1 LGNTKLK
8 SMVKGEEVMPVPGGE
23 ITTTEIWSNP
33 DAVSNQVVEEAQ
45 EDITAGEADATEQ
58 EVVEGG
64 SETEG

>member
-1 LGNTKLK
+1 
-8 SMVKGEEVMPVPGGE
+8 MPVPGGE
-23 ITTTEIWSNP
+23 ITTTEIWINP

-45 EDITAGEADATEQ
+45 EDNTAGEADATEQ

>member
-1 LGNTKLK
+1 
-8 SMVKGEEVMPVPGGE
+8 MVKGEEIMPVPGGE
-23 ITTTEIWSNP
+23 ITTTELWSNS

-45 EDITAGEADATEQ
+45 EDNTAGEADATEQ

>member
-1 LGNTKLK
+1 
-8 SMVKGEEVMPVPGGE
+8 MVKGEEIMPVPGGE
-23 ITTTEIWSNP
+23 ITTTELWSNP

-45 EDITAGEADATEQ
+45 EDNTAGEADATEQ

>member
-1 LGNTKLK
+1 
-8 SMVKGEEVMPVPGGE
+8 MPVPGGE

-45 EDITAGEADATEQ
+45 EDNTAGQADATEQ

>member
-1 LGNTKLK
+1 
-8 SMVKGEEVMPVPGGE
+8 MPVPGGE
-23 ITTTEIWSNP
+23 ITTTELWSNT

-45 EDITAGEADATEQ
+45 EDNTAGEADATEQ

>member
-1 LGNTKLK
+1 
-8 SMVKGEEVMPVPGGE
+8 MVKGERIMPVPGGE
-23 ITTTEIWSNP
+23 ITSSEIWIKS

-58 EVVEGG
+58 EVVECG

>member
-1 LGNTKLK
+1 
-8 SMVKGEEVMPVPGGE
+8 MPVPNGE
-23 ITTTEIWSNP
+23 ISTSQIWSNP

-45 EDITAGEADATEQ
+45 EDNTAGQADATEQ

>member
-1 LGNTKLK
+1 
-8 SMVKGEEVMPVPGGE
+8 MVKGEKIMPVPGGE

-45 EDITAGEADATEQ
+45 EDNTTGEADATEQ

>member
-1 LGNTKLK
+1 
-8 SMVKGEEVMPVPGGE
+8 MPVPGGE
-23 ITTTEIWSNP
+23 ITTTEIWSNS

-45 EDITAGEADATEQ
+45 EDNTAGEADATEQ

>member
-1 LGNTKLK
+1 
-8 SMVKGEEVMPVPGGE
+8 MPVPGGE
-23 ITTTEIWSNP
+23 ISTSQIWSNP

-45 EDITAGEADATEQ
+45 EDITTGEADATEQ